1 MSRLTIKDKVL
12 NLEAELR
19 LVKDA
24 VMQAPNFEIDEYN
37 WRKAK
42 AIVKKTRQQLA
53 RVYYGKGQGISR

>member
-1 MSRLTIKDKVL
+1 MSKLTIKDKVL

-24 VMQAPNFEIDEYN
+24 VMQAPNFEIDENN

-42 AIVKKTRQQLA
+42 TIVKKTRQQLA
-53 RVYYGKGQGISR
+53 RVYYGKRQNISR